1 MPTIVKDLAKYKF
14 LGSQALPLRE
24 HGHSEINFSFNQLSY
39 LFSENNPLIKKLIKR
54 KGHKYTCGEIQKYRK
69 L

>member
-24 HGHSEINFSFNQLSY
+24 HGQLSY

-54 KGHKYTCGEIQKYRK
+54 KSQKYTCGEIQKYRK